1 MIANG
6 VFIKVALIKFKDEYN
21 VFGQF
26 RSWLTFIIPAGVWYT
41 LSSLSS
47 L

>member
-6 VFIKVALIKFKDEYN
+6 VFIKVALIQFKDEYN
-21 VFGQF
+21 AFDQF
-26 RSWLTFIIPAGVWYT
+26 RSWLTFSIPAGVWYT